1 MKVPTRAS
9 ARQFRPTVRG
19 FTIIELLIAVIV
31 VGILVAV
38 ALPSFMDSIRKGRRS
53 EAFAALSALQ
63 QAQERWRSNNP
74 IYADTLAKVNI
85 VSPTGPG
92 GYYVLSI
99 SAPSATGYEVTALA
113 VAGTTQVKDGSCANL
128 SVQVTGGNI
137 KYGSCAACTTFT
149 YAASDTCWSR

>member
-1 MKVPTRAS
+1 M
-9 ARQFRPTVRG
+9 RG

-63 QAQERWRSNNP
+63 QAQERYRSNNP

-92 GYYVLSI
+92 GYYALSI
-99 SAPSATGYEVTALA
+99 TAPSATGYEVTALA
-113 VAGTTQVKDGSCANL
+113 VSGTTQVKDGSCANL